1 MKVCTDA
8 CLFGGW
14 LAKKEVILNASSIL
28 DIGTGTGLLSLMLAQ
43 AKYKNDKTE
52 SINPQP
58 ISIFSKITA
67 IEIEI
72 DAAKQAAENVLAS
85 PWRDQINI
93 HPISL
98 QAFTLKQID
107 SNAELFDVI
116 VTNPPF
122 FEGDLISPN
131 EKINVASHSTAL
143 PWVILV
149 KRVASLLKDQG
160 FYFVL
165 IPSVRAYT
173 MQKLCALQGLQ
184 LIEEITVL
192 NKQGQLPFRSFL
204 QFKKME
210 ANSKAPIVRSNIII
224 KETNNEYTPAFIEL
238 LKDYYLHL

>member
-14 LAKKEVILNASSIL
+14 LAKKEVVLHASSIL

-43 AKYKNDKTE
+43 AKYQNEKIE
-52 SINPQP
+52 P
-58 ISIFSKITA
+58 ITPHPNSFVSKITA
-67 IEIEI
+67 LEIEI

-85 PWRDQINI
+85 PWKDQINI

-98 QAFTLKQID
+98 QAFTSKQID

-122 FEGDLISPN
+122 FEGDLTSPD
-131 EKINVASHSTAL
+131 EKINLASHSTAL
-143 PWVILV
+143 PWDILV
-149 KRVASLLKDQG
+149 KNVASLLKDQG

-165 IPSVRAYT
+165 IPSLRAYT
-173 MQKLCALQGLQ
+173 MQKLCALNGLQ
-184 LIEEITVL
+184 LVEEVTVL

-210 ANSKAPIVRSNIII
+210 ADSKAPIVRSNLLI